1 MTVTETLA
9 RKTRDGVPFREVVER
24 ALLAYA
30 TPMSHETTGTRSASI
45 GAGLEN
51 LIAVTNKRYEQ
62 LGFGCVIKNELR
74 RSVINGRLIFKQK
87 QTVDFGGYLAEI
99 GFVAFDAKTTRET
112 NWSPANQ
119 ALHQLCYLLR
129 GQREMRTQYGEDRRV
144 WRGRFFYLLEHREL
158 DTSRGALAEK
168 STVYLV
174 EDLEALVDRGRYEF
188 REEDRMGCGEQG
200 VLLDYRAKLLGEAP
214 YAKYVTRARRPAQ

>member
-1 MTVTETLA
+1 MTATETPA
-9 RKTRDGVPFREVVER
+9 RRTREGVSFREVVER

-30 TPMSHETTGTRSASI
+30 TPMAHETSGTRSASI

-87 QTVDFGGYLAEI
+87 QTVDFGGYLTEI
-99 GFVAFDAKTTRET
+99 GFVAFDAKTTREAF
-112 NWSPANQ
+112 WSPANQ

-129 GQREMRTQYGEDRRV
+129 GQREMRAQHGDDRRA
-144 WRGRFFYLLEHREL
+144 WRGRFFYLIERREL
-158 DTSRGALAEK
+158 DTSRGALVEK
-168 STVYLV
+168 STVFLV

-188 REEDRMGCGEQG
+188 WEEDRVGCGEQG

-214 YAKYVTRARRPAQ
+214 YAEYVTRAHQPAQ